1 MLKSLCIAF
10 ATYSRLPVPRVD
22 WNEKNL
28 RLAICFFPLIGAV
41 IGALEYLWFRLSGL
55 LGCADVLRG
64 AVAAALPLLV
74 TGGIHADGFCDTVD
88 ALSSHAEREKKL
100 EILKDSHC
108 GAFAVIFFGLWL
120 LLFFAGWTS
129 IASVESILCA
139 ALAFV
144 VSRALSGLA
153 LNHWP
158 QARRQ
163 GMLRTVAD
171 AGNRRAITVSM
182 IVYLLLACAGLLLTD
197 TRRAAAVIAVN
208 ALVFLWYRL
217 TSIRQFG
224 GVTGDLAGCFVTVA
238 ELASVGVLALTEGV
252 FL

>member
-1 MLKSLCIAF
+1 MLNSLFIAF
-10 ATYSRLPVPRVD
+10 ATYSRLPVPRVE
-22 WNEKNL
+22 WNDKNL
-28 RLAICFFPLIGAV
+28 RYAVCFFPLIGAV

-55 LGCADVLRG
+55 LDCPAVLRG
-64 AVAAALPLLV
+64 AVAAAIPLLV

-88 ALSSHAEREKKL
+88 ALSSHQSRERML

-120 LLFFAGWTS
+120 VLWFAGWT
-129 IASVESILCA
+129 ALDRADAVLCA
-139 ALAFV
+139 ALGFV

-163 GMLRTVAD
+163 GMLRAVAD
-171 AGNRRAITVSM
+171 AGNKTAVTVSM
-182 IVYLLLACAGLLLTD
+182 AVWLVLAAAGLLLVSLP
-197 TRRAAAVIAVN
+197 RGAAVLAAN
-208 ALVFLWYRL
+208 ALVFLWYRRM
-217 TSIRQFG
+217 SMKKFG

-238 ELASVGVLALTEGV
+238 ELGTVLVLALTAN
-252 FL
+252 L